1 MKCYT
6 IAALLLLALTYT
18 ATCAPN
24 DDYFEIEMPEE
35 PTDSELALE
44 VLGSFDDEDSLNAL
58 DLSFLQLES
67 LEEEARFRGLAKL
80 LKIGLKSFA
89 RVLKKVLPKAAKA
102 GKSLAKSFADENAI
116 RQQNQ

>member
-24 DDYFEIEMPEE
+24 DEFTEE
-35 PTDSELALE
+35 LEDQSMDNELALE
-44 VLGSFDDEDSLNAL
+44 VLGSFDNEDSLNAL
-58 DLSFLQLES
+58 VSLMQLES
-67 LEEEARFRGLAKL
+67 VEEEARFRGLAKL

-102 GKSLAKSFADENAI
+102 GKALAKSLADENAI